1 MEVILPIAALGG
13 LFTISMGQRDG
24 FNNRTSTSSSS
35 KAVPPAALQKPHP
48 QQSQQ
53 TPSVVAPGPI
63 PANSDAQSVRRFASA
78 NRATSDYLNQNI
90 YEQQQVAGV
99 KVGNVIQNRM
109 NVTGN
114 YADPT
119 FTHNN
124 MVPFTRGTPY
134 GQIYKNDHA
143 ATILDTYTGAGSQD
157 RKKIEQA
164 PLFKPQDSIQ
174 WAHGMPSTSDFVQS
188 RMVPPTNNSMVKP
201 FETQQMGGTNGL
213 NSDLEERHKWLPK
226 TVDELRV
233 ATNPKETYSLA
244 GHQGPAANAIK
255 DRGTIGTVERYRPDG
270 FYVNSQ
276 DRWLTT
282 TGAEHGPRQVAEEL
296 DAASR
301 RGTADTYQP
310 GIAGTTKTAAIAPQN
325 YIMPEECALPTPP
338 MGHAV
343 ASTTAPHF
351 SDKTRFQNSHTNV
364 VTQRATTQQPRTFGT
379 AFSGA
384 VGAIVAPVLDILKP
398 TRKEETAC
406 NMRLYGNLGAPVPAD
421 EVRNEGDVP
430 DHTLREDTMYSSNGY
445 IGNQGDLI
453 GAYSVVPQQTVFTQR
468 TTTGECTQMGAA
480 GAAYGDRLEDAE
492 RRARVCD
499 VRESV
504 MGGRTNAGNISTLNH
519 HMNMRTVEKDKD
531 LQVTRASAPYSAT
544 VPSVMQVN
552 GYSGGSG
559 RPQEERNRNEQRQ
572 NDRMHPEILDAVRS
586 NPYAFPY
593 NSVA

>member
-1 MEVILPIAALGG
+1 MY
-13 LFTISMGQRDG
+13 
-24 FNNRTSTSSSS
+24 SSVPAPASS
-35 KAVPPAALQKPHP
+35 DP
-48 QQSQQ
+48 
-53 TPSVVAPGPI
+53 PSVR
-63 PANSDAQSVRRFASA
+63 QYASA
-78 NRATSDYLNQNI
+78 NRATSDYLNQNV

-99 KVGNVIQNRM
+99 KVGSVIQDRM
-109 NVTGN
+109 RVTGD

-124 MVPFTRGTPY
+124 MIPFTRGTPH
-134 GQIYKNDHA
+134 GQIYNNGHA
-143 ATILDTYTGAGSQD
+143 STILDTYTGAGSQD
-157 RKKIEQA
+157 RKKVEQA

-201 FETQQMGGTNGL
+201 FETQQVGPGLNQGFGIAGSNGL
-213 NSDLEERHKWLPK
+213 NSGMEARDMWLPK

-233 ATNPKETYSLA
+233 ATNPKEVYSLA
-244 GHQGPAANAIK
+244 GHQGPAASAVK
-255 DRGTIGTVERYRPDG
+255 ERGNVGVVEKYRPDG

-282 TGAEHGPRQVAEEL
+282 TGAEHGPRQVAEEI
-296 DAASR
+296 DAVSR

-325 YIMPEECALPTPP
+325 YIMPEECALAAPP
-338 MGHAV
+338 VGHAA
-343 ASTTAPHF
+343 ASNTAPHF
-351 SDKTRFQNSHTNV
+351 GDKTQLQNSHTNS
-364 VTQRATTQQPRTFGT
+364 VTQRAITQQPRTFGA

-384 VGAIVAPVLDILKP
+384 VGAIVAPVLDVLRP

-406 NMRLYGNLGAPVPAD
+406 NMRLYGNLGTSVPAE
-421 EVRNEGDVP
+421 EVRNAGDVP
-430 DHTLREDTMYSSNGY
+430 DHTLREDTMYSSNGF
-445 IGNQGDLI
+445 IGNQGDLV
-453 GAYSVVPQQTVFTQR
+453 GGYSVTPQQSTFTQR
-468 TTTGECTQMGAA
+468 TTTGACTQMGAA

-499 VRESV
+499 MRESV
-504 MGGRTNAGNISTLNH
+504 MGGRTNTGNISTLNH

-531 LQVTRASAPYSAT
+531 LRVTRASAPYSAT
-544 VPSVMQVN
+544 VPSVMHL
-552 GYSGGSG
+552 SATAG
-559 RPQEERNRNEQRQ
+559 RPQEEKIRNERRQ
-572 NDRMHPEILDAVRS
+572 NDRINPEILDAVRS